1 MKIPV
6 RNLWLLQLFASHLY
20 RHSGDEFA
28 GAERLPEDIPELV
41 AGMLAEE
48 VMTRL
53 HSGLSVGF
61 VRTSE
66 DVRRVRGRIDLL
78 GTTRHRL
85 LERGKVRCQFDDIV
99 TDTPG
104 NRLVRAGLQRADALL
119 PDNPLF
125 RSLVLQLQAA
135 GVTGP
140 LPNPDVA
147 RSLRRQR
154 LLAQDLRMLTLA
166 ELLLS
171 LSIPD
176 QSDDEF
182 AMVSPDDSD
191 GYLRK
196 LFEHAAYGFYEHS
209 LGRRGWQV
217 DHGKRLNW
225 DAQNGTERIHEI
237 FPGMQTDVI
246 LRAPAPGATGVRRK
260 IVIDTKFNRVVVAGF
275 HREETLRSGYVFQIY
290 AYLMSQHGKDEEHRR
305 AEGLLLHPVV
315 DGHVDEEITIQG
327 HRIRFAT
334 VDLRESAMTIAK
346 QLSDAV
352 SERNSSET

>member
-20 RHSGDEFA
+20 RHAGDDFA
-28 GAERLPEDIPELV
+28 GVEKLPEEIPELV

-48 VMTRL
+48 VTTRL

-66 DVRRVRGRIDLL
+66 DLRRVRGRIDVLS
-78 GTTRHRL
+78 TTRHRL
-85 LERGKVRCQFDDIV
+85 LERGKVRCRFDDIV
-99 TDTPG
+99 ADTPG

-119 PDNPLF
+119 PGNPLF
-125 RSLVLQLQAA
+125 RSLVLQLQGA

-140 LPNPDVA
+140 PPHPDIS

-154 LLAQDLRMLTLA
+154 LLARDHRMLTLA

-176 QSDDEF
+176 QSGDEF

-191 GYLRK
+191 KYLRK
-196 LFEHAAYGFYEHS
+196 LFEHAAHGFYEHS

-225 DAQNGTERIHEI
+225 DIEDSTEGIHEI
-237 FPGMQTDVI
+237 LPGMQTDLI
-246 LRAPAPGATGVRRK
+246 LRGPLTGSTGVRRK
-260 IVIDTKFNRVVVAGF
+260 VVIDTKFNRVVVAGF
-275 HREETLRSGYVFQIY
+275 HRDETLRSGYIFQIY
-290 AYLMSQHGKDEEHRR
+290 AYLMSQHEKGEEHRR

-315 DGHVDEEITIQG
+315 DGHVDEEVTIQG
-327 HRIRFAT
+327 HRIRFST
-334 VDLRESAMTIAK
+334 VDLRASAVIIAR

-352 SERNSSET
+352 SERNSSGS